1 MQDLEVAM
9 QKALEAAKR
18 NFSGVRT
25 GRANPG
31 LIENMHVDYYGSKMP
46 LKSLASISIPD
57 ARQLMINPF
66 DKGAVQ
72 AIEKAISMSDLGVT
86 PQTAGDSIRIV
97 LPPLTEDR
105 RKDLYRMVRGMG
117 EESKVSIRNARHEA
131 IDKIKKQEKDKEIT
145 EDEFKAL
152 QDVIQKKTDK
162 YCHEIDELLK
172 KKEVEILE
180 T

>member
-1 MQDLEVAM
+1 MQDLELAM

-31 LIENMHVDYYGSKMP
+31 LIENIHVDYYGSKMP
-46 LKSLASISIPD
+46 LKALASISIPD

-72 AIEKAISMSDLGVT
+72 AIEKAISASDLGIT
-86 PQTAGDSIRIV
+86 PQTAGDSIRIM

-105 RKDLYRMVRGMG
+105 RKDLYRMVRQMG
-117 EESKVSIRNARHEA
+117 EESKVSIRNSRHEA

-145 EDEFKAL
+145 EDEFKSL
-152 QDVIQKKTDK
+152 QDDIQKKTDK